1 MALCRTVKAA
11 VILGLAPAILAL
23 AAPAAWSQAK
33 PQAVAGVSATTILI
47 GQSAPLSGANKDLG
61 DDIRNGALAY
71 FRKVNE
77 AGGVNGRRIE
87 LVTLDDG
94 NVVQRAGEN
103 TQRLIEER
111 GVFALFGYASATLS
125 RPALPHVEKHRVP
138 FLAPFTGAD
147 PMRVFNRHVYNMRAS
162 YADELEKIVDHYSL
176 FGIKRFSIVHY
187 DDVVGNENYTAVDR
201 ALKKRNLA
209 AVSVAAFKDRAK
221 PDIETGV
228 KAVLKGNPEV
238 VILTTLYKATSD
250 FIKAA
255 RKAGST
261 AQMVSNSF
269 PGSTPLAKEL
279 GKDGAG
285 VAIAQVVPPPSKQ
298 SVPVVAEYRAAIE
311 KHLGRKEYSFTSLES
326 FIAAKVTVEG
336 LRRAG
341 PKLTRE
347 AFMQALDGMS
357 GYDAGGY
364 TVGFS
369 PTNHN
374 GSAFVELTIIGKDL
388 LFKH

>member
-1 MALCRTVKAA
+1 MALGRAIRAA
-11 VILGLAPAILAL
+11 ITAALAL
-23 AAPAAWSQAK
+23 TVLAIAAP
-33 PQAVAGVSATTILI
+33 VALAQPVPGVTPTGILI
-47 GQSAPLSGANKDLG
+47 GQSVPLSGANKDLG
-61 DDIRNGALAY
+61 EDIRNGALAY
-71 FRKVNE
+71 FKKVND

-87 LVTLDDG
+87 MLTMDDG

-111 GVFALFGYASATLS
+111 RVFALFGYASATLS

-147 PMRVFNRHVYNMRAS
+147 PMRVFNRYVYNMRAS

-176 FGIKRFSIVHY
+176 FGITRFAIVHY
-187 DDVVGNENYTAVDR
+187 DDVVGNENFTAVDR
-201 ALKKRNLA
+201 ALKKRNLS
-209 AVSVAAFKDRAK
+209 AVAVAAFKDRAK
-221 PDIETGV
+221 PDIDGGV
-228 KAVLKGNPEV
+228 KAVLKGTPEV
-238 VILTTLYKATSD
+238 VILTTLYKASSD
-250 FIKAA
+250 FIKLA
-255 RKAGST
+255 RKSGST

-285 VAIAQVVPPPSKQ
+285 VAIAQVVPPPNKQ
-298 SVPVVAEYRAAIE
+298 SVPVVAEYRTAIE
-311 KHLGRKEYSFTSLES
+311 KQLGRKEYSFTSLES
-326 FIAAKVTVEG
+326 YIAAKVTVEAI
-336 LRRAG
+336 RRAG

-347 AFMQALDGMS
+347 SFMQALDNLS
-357 GYDAGGY
+357 SYDTGGY
-364 TVGFS
+364 TVGFT

-374 GSAFVELTIIGKDL
+374 GSSFVELTIIGKDL